1 MVGEYFL
8 SLFLQLLF
16 TVGVITLFGLL
27 THIVNALF
35 YRAAGGGRVVCYVT
49 GVIGTPIHE
58 GSHALM
64 CLLFGHRI
72 TEIKFFQ
79 IDKESGVLGY
89 VRHTYNSR
97 SVYQQAGN
105 FFIGVAPV
113 LLGNAV
119 ILLLMF
125 LLARNAFDGVNA
137 AVTEGVSREGAA
149 LAAGVFVAIGKSFLA
164 IFSPLNFANGWF
176 WLFLPLAFCISL
188 HVDLS
193 PADVKCGFA
202 GGIILVLLIA
212 VADLI
217 CALIQSYTGAAAL
230 TTLTGGILRAGTTL
244 TCIMMLSLLFSLV
257 LLAIAGAVRLIVR
270 LVRGKRKA
278 SLHTD
283 EER

>member
-97 SVYQQAGN
+97 SVYKQAGN

-270 LVRGKRKA
+270 LVRGKKA
-278 SLHTD
+278 PLRTD